1 MKAMD
6 LLTALGS
13 VKDVYVIGAED
24 FRQGKHKVTHLS
36 VRKAWLIAAVIAL
49 ALLLVGC
56 TVAYVLSLKDI
67 AFGEEV
73 QEYYDGSSQ
82 NRTLLS
88 LQGVEGTPGYQ
99 ASKEW
104 YEWRQTYDTD
114 ELVYHSEEAFSED
127 FGDAYYAYNLYSR
140 EMKDKV
146 DEICAKYH
154 LELLGKMYVDPDVDA
169 ACEAMQIQG
178 ILRPDAQAE
187 ADWGSIRYYEN
198 GSFGVEGHM
207 TLTGEADSRIVHY
220 GCSRKDS
227 FSDLYGSVG
236 PVGSYEEWTYTTS
249 QGIDV
254 LMVIDHSPIRD
265 NALMIVD
272 RGSYVFVFS
281 YSGLEDEPPIGKEEL
296 EAFAEVFDFTVEP
309 QRVSEEEIAKT
320 QERRETA
327 DQEWAAEY
335 AKKMRNYQEK
345 GYDARAKLQKELC
358 VNPDLLGFTL
368 MDVDGNGVDDLVIG
382 QNGYL
387 RTMYTTIDDG
397 TQMMIPPRLAL
408 LMVNYDGI
416 GVNMGFYSYMYL
428 CQDGSIALVYD
439 GADGRRCYLFARW
452 ENGELIWTEQVI
464 YDPISYPDNPWQQ
477 YEDEWFSNETPISQA
492 RYEEIIASH
501 VRKPVDL
508 FPISEFPLTDD
519 SPSGIGTPDPVYA
532 SYDEL
537 IQARTEWNA
546 VRHNWFYCLKDL
558 NGDGQEELILHE
570 DAWMGVFTI
579 TEGQVK
585 LLVCGDNLSICEG
598 NIIAFTRSY
607 LDGNQTHCYYKV
619 EDGKAVL
626 TDYLRYDKDVNPDNP
641 WFQSADN
648 SGQDVS
654 MVAVSQEEYDAIR
667 AKYTPVELDM
677 KPVSQYPLK

>member
-1 MKAMD
+1 MKAMEI
-6 LLTALGS
+6 LTALGG

-24 FRQGKHKVTHLS
+24 FRQGRHKVTHLS

-56 TVAYVLSLKDI
+56 TVAYVLSLKDM

-114 ELVYHSEEAFSED
+114 ESVYHSEEAFSED

-198 GSFGVEGHM
+198 DSFGVEGHM

-345 GYDARAKLQKELC
+345 GYDARIKLQKELC
-358 VNPDLLGFTL
+358 VNPDQLGFTL
-368 MDVDGNGVDDLVIG
+368 MDIDGNGTDDLVIG

-387 RTMYTTIDDG
+387 RNIYTTIDDG
-397 TQMMIPPRLAL
+397 TQMMVPPRRAILT
-408 LMVNYDGI
+408 VNYDGI
-416 GVNMGFYSYMYL
+416 GMNMGFASYLYL
-428 CQDGSIALVYD
+428 CQDGSLAWVTD
-439 GADGRRCYLFARW
+439 GAEGKRIYLFVRW
-452 ENGELIWTEQVI
+452 ENGELIWEDLVD
-464 YDPISYPDNPWQQ
+464 YDPIDHPDNPWRQ
-477 YEDEWFSNETPISQA
+477 YADEWFSNETPISQA

-532 SYDEL
+532 SYNEL

-546 VRHNWFYCLKDL
+546 VRNNWFYCLKDL

-667 AKYTPVELDM
+667 AKYTPMELDM